1 FAEQVGIELGDGEF
15 TMPDGTTFANGDD
28 CEVEE
33 GKVEKGRVALYVWP
47 PQATEATEP
56 EIITENLGDVRF
68 RRDGQI
74 FVLAF
79 APEDAEM
86 SFPPSVPELAA
97 PSDLETP
104 SEPGSVDFTV
114 PDPGEGTPAEGEAPV

>member
-1 FAEQVGIELGDGEF
+1 
-15 TMPDGTTFANGDD
+15 
-28 CEVEE
+28 
-33 GKVEKGRVALYVWP
+33 VWP

-56 EIITENLGDVRF
+56 EIITENFGDVRF

-79 APEDAEM
+79 APEDAEIA
-86 SFPPSVPELAA
+86 FPPSVPELAA
-97 PSDLETP
+97 PSDLEAP

-114 PDPGEGTPAEGEAPV
+114 PEGTEGDAPADGETTTSAPATETTAPATETTEAGG